1 MASSSFYDDFECD
14 DDFEEEEEDDDDDY
28 DTIDPESLGD
38 WRNFRRNL
46 AQSEVASSLDED
58 DIEDELRMPAKT
70 SVSRENEDILS
81 SQNEKLAEEYK
92 NGVWAHEVTTVR
104 FQMKS
109 TFWFFF
115 IYLCA

>member
-14 DDFEEEEEDDDDDY
+14 DYDEDDEEEEEEDDDDD
-28 DTIDPESLGD
+28 DFDDDMIDPESLGD

-46 AQSEVASSLDED
+46 AQSEIALSSLDD
-58 DIEDELRMPAKT
+58 NNSDGELRIPAIT

-92 NGVWAHEVTTVR
+92 NGVWAHEIATVR
-104 FQMKS
+104 
-109 TFWFFF
+109 
-115 IYLCA
+115 